1 MQLPPTLQSLF
12 SIHLGCGY
20 AQNEKFVI
28 GMPTVRAEDCHAEY
42 NVAPKLQQLI
52 VYCHVEC
59 FAEHLP
65 LATI

>member
-1 MQLPPTLQSLF
+1 
-12 SIHLGCGY
+12 
-20 AQNEKFVI
+20 
-28 GMPTVRAEDCHAEY
+28 MPTVRAEDCHVEY

-65 LATI
+65 LAAIVNCALLLACKTAQ